1 MTKIISTFFYIG
13 YFPLVPGTFASA
25 VAVLIFYFIKDN
37 PVITA
42 SFTLVL
48 IVLGFIF
55 TSGAEKVFRMKDPK
69 YVVIDEVA
77 GMSLSLLFLPYYDI
91 KVFAIGFILF
101 RILDT
106 LKPFPAA
113 RLEDLKGS
121 AGIMCDDLIAGI
133 YANIILQCVFRFTSF
148 IAS

>member
-1 MTKIISTFFYIG
+1 MTKIISTFFYVG
-13 YFPLVPGTFASA
+13 YFPLIPGTFASA

-37 PVITA
+37 PVITV
-42 SFTLVL
+42 SFTLLL

-55 TSGAEKVFRMKDPK
+55 TSGAEEVFRMKDPK